1 MKFVE
6 TDGNNETEFFKMYP
20 EYVNILREYDAE
32 ISATTMSEMK
42 TRLRL
47 PNSKVYLLQY
57 HDDTVGFIIL
67 GTGFENSFSGHD
79 IFIEEFFIKPE
90 YQRKGFGRLA
100 IIALIKAY
108 PKADFSAFIIQNN
121 EPAQAFWEETFAYCG
136 YVERTLFGHITA
148 TAYGN
153 LDFKYWIKQ
162 C

>member
-1 MKFVE
+1 MRILSNWDFLLERWIIMKFVE
-6 TDGNNETEFFKMYP
+6 TDGSNETEFFKMYP

-79 IFIEEFFIKPE
+79 IFIIISKE
-90 YQRKGFGRLA
+90 YPHFS
-100 IIALIKAY
+100 KA
-108 PKADFSAFIIQNN
+108 S
-121 EPAQAFWEETFAYCG
+121 G
-136 YVERTLFGHITA
+136 G
-148 TAYGN
+148 
-153 LDFKYWIKQ
+153 
-162 C
+162 